1 MPDNYSKIN
10 DPTASGGFFGT
21 GVGTNDILQGAQGP
35 KGDTGDQ
42 GVQGVQGD
50 QGIQGIQGDQG
61 IQGNQGVAG
70 TDGTNGTDGTG
81 WTSGSYNASNGVVTF
96 VSDDG
101 LGFVT
106 GDLRSATQAFLS
118 ETCKNVSGGS
128 LVIGTPV
135 YQSGTSGNAMEVQA
149 ARADTAG
156 SMSSVGLLGSTLA
169 DAAEGTLIL
178 TGILQGVNTSSFSEG
193 DTLYIAATGGLTNT
207 VPTGSGNLI
216 QNIGRVVKVHASNG
230 SIMVTGAG
238 RANATPNLDN
248 GDIFI
253 GNGFNQ
259 AITSSLSTEVQT
271 VGDSRYL
278 QDSEVTNL
286 AQVKAFSSSDYATA
300 AQGTLATN
308 ALPKAGGALTGPVT
322 TNSTFDGRDVSVD
335 GLKLDGI
342 EAGATNTIGNAT
354 HTGEV
359 TGSGALTIADNVVDE
374 ANLKVSN
381 TPTDGYFLSAQS
393 GNTGGLTWATVP
405 AGYTDA
411 DVDTHLNTS
420 TATTGEVL
428 SWSGTDYDWIAAGGS
443 PDLFAENYNGTST
456 LPSATGTNAV
466 AVGVQSTSSAPNS
479 VAIGTGA
486 YVTHQGGVGLG
497 YSPTVTGNYGAAI
510 GANSAGAGSR
520 ATGDGAIAIGASYA
534 SGIDSFA
541 AAIDLNSSTY
551 GAHSTNSIAIGKYAK
566 SNNSNGVAI
575 GNGSLASGLSA
586 VTLGISSLASGT
598 FSTAI
603 GYGSYAS
610 AGNSVSVGRSSNAS
624 GSQSLALGYQSSA
637 SGTHSAAIGRNAKAE
652 LYGKLAYA
660 AHDFGAG
667 SIYSQTGTYV
677 LLSDTTDAT
686 AEALTTNNSTATT
699 DNQVVLPNNSV
710 YGFTG
715 TVIAR
720 EDSSSTDDFAVW
732 EIKGGAVR
740 GASAST
746 TALGSYNINKISE
759 STGASNWS
767 IALSSDTTNG
777 AVAITVTGEA
787 AHNIRWVATINTTEV
802 TY

>member
-1 MPDNYSKIN
+1 MAKK
-10 DPTASGGFFGT
+10 PTVTTLQSGFNSTETLNANFEALRDGFENTLSLDGST
-21 GVGTNDILQGAQGP
+21 PNAMEADLDLNGNDILNAGTILINGVDYLDAAQTAQAAAEAAQAAAEAVEVVTDAAVGTVTTLAEGVSATAAATASSGTVTFDFGLPTGA
-35 KGDTGDQ
+35 TGAT
-42 GVQGVQGD
+42 GL
-50 QGIQGIQGDQG
+50 QGIQGPI
-61 IQGNQGVAG
+61 GNTGPAGADG
-70 TDGTNGTDGTG
+70 TDGINGTDGSDGVDGLGFTG
-81 WTSGSYNASNGVVTF
+81 GSYNSSTGVVTF
-96 VSDDG
+96 ASDDG
-101 LGFVT
+101 LGFST
-106 GDLRSATQAFLS
+106 GDLRGADGAD
-118 ETCKNVSGGS
+118 GAD
-128 LVIGTPV
+128 
-135 YQSGTSGNAMEVQA
+135 GTS
-149 ARADTAG
+149 
-156 SMSSVGLLGSTLA
+156 
-169 DAAEGTLIL
+169 
-178 TGILQGVNTSSFSEG
+178 
-193 DTLYIAATGGLTNT
+193 
-207 VPTGSGNLI
+207 
-216 QNIGRVVKVHASNG
+216 
-230 SIMVTGAG
+230 
-238 RANATPNLDN
+238 
-248 GDIFI
+248 
-253 GNGFNQ
+253 
-259 AITSSLSTEVQT
+259 
-271 VGDSRYL
+271 
-278 QDSEVTNL
+278 
-286 AQVKAFSSSDYATA
+286 
-300 AQGTLATN
+300 
-308 ALPKAGGALTGPVT
+308 
-322 TNSTFDGRDVSVD
+322 
-335 GLKLDGI
+335 
-342 EAGATNTIGNAT
+342 
-354 HTGEV
+354 
-359 TGSGALTIADNVVDE
+359 
-374 ANLKVSN
+374 
-381 TPTDGYFLSAQS
+381 
-393 GNTGGLTWATVP
+393 
-405 AGYTDA
+405 YTDS

-428 SWSGTDYDWIAAGGS
+428 SWTGTDYDWIAAGGGS
-443 PDLFAENYNGTST
+443 PDLFAENYDGTST

-497 YSPTVTGNYGAAI
+497 YSPTVTGNYGVAI

-534 SGIDSFA
+534 SGTDSFA

-551 GAHSTNSIAIGKYAK
+551 GALSTNSIAIGKYAK

-637 SGTHSAAIGRNAKAE
+637 SGTYSTAIGKNAKAE

-686 AEALTTNNSTATT
+686 AEALTTNNSTAGTP
-699 DNQVVLPNNSV
+699 NQVVLPNNSV

-767 IALSSDTTNG
+767 IALSADTTNG

-787 AHNIRWVATINTTEV
+787 AHNIRWVATVNTTEV